1 MMDTRFELI
10 DRCTTFNELLHD
22 MELLLNKE
30 HLFYGHG
37 TGNAMD
43 ESMAILMYLSESND
57 VLDEEQ
63 LKTSI
68 SDQVQEKAKEVL
80 YQRVA
85 ESKPLPYITNEAYF
99 CGKKFYVDER
109 VLIPRSPIAELINNR
124 FEPWLNPNSINRVL
138 EIGTGSGCIA
148 LSIAEAFSDI
158 EVVATDISPDAID
171 VARLN
176 TKAHGLE
183 QQVEIIKSDLFD
195 NVSGVF
201 DLIITN
207 PPYVPDK
214 IMLDLPKE
222 YLHEPHMA
230 LAAGEKGLDFISRI
244 LHDAPPFLTDNGIVI
259 IEAGV
264 ASENMEKGFN
274 MPFIWIDF
282 EIGGEGVALIEASHL
297 KFD

>member
-1 MMDTRFELI
+1 MMDTRLELI
-10 DRCTTFNELLHD
+10 DRCKTFNELLHG
-22 MELLLNKE
+22 MELLLNRE
-30 HLFYGHG
+30 RLFYGHG
-37 TGNAMD
+37 TGNAKD
-43 ESMAILMYLSESND
+43 ESMAIVMYLSESND
-57 VLDEEQ
+57 VLDEEY
-63 LKTSI
+63 LKTPLR
-68 SDQVQEKAKEVL
+68 DQVQEKAKEVL
-80 YQRVA
+80 YQRITK
-85 ESKPLPYITNEAYF
+85 SKPLPYITNEAYF

-109 VLIPRSPIAELINNR
+109 VLIPRSPIAELICNR
-124 FEPWLNPNSINRVL
+124 FEPWVSPNSINRVL

-148 LSIAEAFSDI
+148 LSIAEAFSNI

-183 QQVEIIKSDLFD
+183 QRVEIIESDLFD

>member
-80 YQRVA
+80 YLRVT
-85 ESKPLPYITNEAYF
+85 ESKPLPYITYQAYF

-183 QQVEIIKSDLFD
+183 QQVEIIESDLFE

>member
-22 MELLLNKE
+22 MELLLNRE

-183 QQVEIIKSDLFD
+183 QQVEIIESDLFE

>member
-176 TKAHGLE
+176 TKAHDLE
-183 QQVEIIKSDLFD
+183 QQVEIIESDLFE

-230 LAAGEKGLDFISRI
+230 LAAGENGLDFISRI

>member
-22 MELLLNKE
+22 MELLLNRE

-80 YQRVA
+80 YQRVT
-85 ESKPLPYITNEAYF
+85 ESKPLPYITNVAYF

-158 EVVATDISPDAID
+158 EVAATDISPDAID
-171 VARLN
+171 VARMN

-183 QQVEIIKSDLFD
+183 QQVEIIESDLFE

-230 LAAGEKGLDFISRI
+230 LAAGENGLDFISRI

>member
-1 MMDTRFELI
+1 MMDTRFEII
-10 DRCTTFNELLHD
+10 DRCTNFNELLHEVEFLLNR
-22 MELLLNKE
+22 ELLI
-30 HLFYGHG
+30 YGHG
-37 TGNAMD
+37 TLNAMD
-43 ESMAILMYLSESND
+43 ESMAIVMYLSESND

-63 LKTSI
+63 LKTSLGY
-68 SDQVQEKAKEVL
+68 QVPQKAKEVL
-80 YQRVA
+80 YQRIV

-171 VARLN
+171 VARIN
-176 TKAHGLE
+176 TKDHGLE
-183 QQVEIIKSDLFD
+183 QQVEIIESDLFE

-244 LHDAPPFLTDNGIVI
+244 LHDAPPFLTDNGVVI

>member
-22 MELLLNKE
+22 VEFLLNKE
-30 HLFYGHG
+30 CLFYGHG

-43 ESMAILMYLSESND
+43 ESMAIVMYLSESND

-183 QQVEIIKSDLFD
+183 QQVEIIESDLFE

-244 LHDAPPFLTDNGIVI
+244 LHDAPPFLTDNGVVI

-297 KFD
+297 KIE

>member
-22 MELLLNKE
+22 MELILNKE

-183 QQVEIIKSDLFD
+183 QQVEIIESDLFE

>member
-22 MELLLNKE
+22 VEFLLNRE
-30 HLFYGHG
+30 PLFFGHG

-43 ESMAILMYLSESND
+43 ESMAIVMYLSESKD
-57 VLDEEQ
+57 ILDEEQ
-63 LKTSI
+63 LKTPL
-68 SDQVQEKAKEVL
+68 SDQVQQKAKEVL
-80 YQRVA
+80 YQRIV

-99 CGKKFYVDER
+99 CEKKFYVDER
-109 VLIPRSPIAELINNR
+109 VLIPRSPIAELISKR

-244 LHDAPPFLTDNGIVI
+244 LHDAPPFLTDNGVVI

-282 EIGGEGVALIEASHL
+282 EIGGEGVALIEVSHL
-297 KFD
+297 KIE

>member
-57 VLDEEQ
+57 VLDAEQ

-80 YQRVA
+80 YQRVT

-183 QQVEIIKSDLFD
+183 QQVEIIESDLFE

>member
-22 MELLLNKE
+22 MELLLKKE

-183 QQVEIIKSDLFD
+183 HQVEIIESDLFE

>member
-1 MMDTRFELI
+1 MDTRFELI

-109 VLIPRSPIAELINNR
+109 VLIPRSPIAELIDNR

-183 QQVEIIKSDLFD
+183 QQVEIIESDLFE

>member
-80 YQRVA
+80 YQRVTK
-85 ESKPLPYITNEAYF
+85 SKPLPYITNQAYF

-124 FEPWLNPNSINRVL
+124 FEPWLKPNSINRVL

-158 EVVATDISPDAID
+158 EVVATDISPDAIE

-183 QQVEIIKSDLFD
+183 QQVEIIESDLFE

>member
-183 QQVEIIKSDLFD
+183 EQVEIIESDLFE

>member
-1 MMDTRFELI
+1 MMETRFELI
-10 DRCTTFNELLHD
+10 DRCKTFNDLLHD
-22 MELLLNKE
+22 VEFSLSRE
-30 HLFYGHG
+30 RLFYGHG

-80 YQRVA
+80 YQRVT

-176 TKAHGLE
+176 TKAHGFE
-183 QQVEIIKSDLFD
+183 QQVEIIESDLFE

-244 LHDAPPFLTDNGIVI
+244 LHDAPPFLSDNGIVI

-282 EIGGEGVALIEASHL
+282 EIGGEGVALIEASRL
-297 KFD
+297 KID